1 MGWINYACP
10 WCAGADVC
18 CTAGSEPSG
27 CLQRAV
33 LAAANQKPSSSDPGA
48 HGDALGTG
56 GDYGKG
62 WGRRVGAVFLIYAFS
77 TGAADN
83 AWQLA
88 AVFGGEIPAA
98 GGRKA
103 HGGMKAHSGRAAP
116 GDAGAHRCRE
126 EHRDIK
132 QHQGQLLARVTN

>member
-1 MGWINYACP
+1 MC
-10 WCAGADVC
+10 CA
-18 CTAGSEPSG
+18 AGSEPSG

-48 HGDALGTG
+48 HGDALGMG

-77 TGAADN
+77 SGAADN
-83 AWQLA
+83 TWQLA

-103 HGGMKAHSGRAAP
+103 HSGRAAP
-116 GDAGAHRCRE
+116 GGAGAHRCRE